1 MNVSKNCMKQQKR
14 SEILEAALAY
24 IRMGWN
30 IIPVQPDRHPYP
42 GFKWKRFQT
51 ERITEEMFK
60 EWWAQYPDCG
70 IAVITGKQSGI
81 MGLDIDAKH
90 DRDISEF
97 NIQPT
102 VIARTQ
108 TDGWHVYYKY
118 PDHEVRS
125 DDKLFGEGAGIK
137 AEPGLLVLAPTL
149 GESGEYKWET
159 SPFDMELDE
168 VPEWLLEKIKHKPK
182 TSVNI
187 TDIVSGINEGARNT
201 SATSLIGR
209 LLRYQPQAYWKSDVW
224 PLVCAWN
231 KENRPPLPGGELEA
245 TFNSVMKLELQRRQT
260 GKETD
265 KEIVLAP
272 ALSMA
277 ELNALRL
284 PPVDWDI
291 EELIE
296 HGTPNMLSAAPN
308 NYKSWVLLQMGIDLA
323 RGTPLF
329 GHFETKQQSVMIVN
343 EEDHISMVKNRKEML
358 IGNGGGELPLYFHIQ
373 KEIKLTDEYVAALLE
388 EAREKKVTFVMFD
401 SLRTMHNA
409 KENDSSEMQDVMD
422 QLMKFVRSGITVLF
436 THHHRKKPR
445 DPGSKQITTGEESRG
460 SSSINA
466 AVHGH
471 LTCEPKVV
479 DDEKMLVIHQP
490 KLKCAQKIEPFQVKI
505 NDDKDMDSMVF
516 EYRGEYDSS
525 RSGQTQVIAQILAA
539 LEGSSEWLS
548 IKDLIKVT
556 SVGDSTVRDVLK
568 DLIKM
573 GKVIGEPRQAL
584 EKRGIKLNHEKG
596 SHQEKFYQLQP
607 IKKGS
612 DVEQATLDD
621 F

>member
-1 MNVSKNCMKQQKR
+1 MKQQKR
-14 SEILEAALAY
+14 NKILEAALAY
-24 IRMGWN
+24 IQKGWN

-118 PDHEVRS
+118 PDYEVRS

-159 SPFDMELDE
+159 SPFDVELDE
-168 VPEWLLEKIKHKPK
+168 VPEWLLEKIKNKSK
-182 TSVNI
+182 TSANI
-187 TDIVSGINEGARNT
+187 TDIVTGISEGARNT
-201 SATSLIGR
+201 SAASLIGR
-209 LLRYQPQAYWKSDVW
+209 LLRYHPQESWNSDIW
-224 PLVCAWN
+224 PLICAWN
-231 KENRPPLPGGELEA
+231 RNNKPPSPEKELWA
-245 TFNSVMKLELQRRQT
+245 TYLSVQKLELERRAGEKTQSESSKIT
-260 GKETD
+260 
-265 KEIVLAP
+265 LAP

-277 ELNALRL
+277 QLNALKL

-343 EEDHISMVKNRKEML
+343 EEDHISMMKNRKEML
-358 IGNGGGELPLYFHIQ
+358 IGNGGGELPLISIY
-373 KEIKLTDEYVAALLE
+373 
-388 EAREKKVTFVMFD
+388 KK
-401 SLRTMHNA
+401 
-409 KENDSSEMQDVMD
+409 K
-422 QLMKFVRSGITVLF
+422 
-436 THHHRKKPR
+436 
-445 DPGSKQITTGEESRG
+445 
-460 SSSINA
+460 
-466 AVHGH
+466 
-471 LTCEPKVV
+471 
-479 DDEKMLVIHQP
+479 
-490 KLKCAQKIEPFQVKI
+490 
-505 NDDKDMDSMVF
+505 
-516 EYRGEYDSS
+516 
-525 RSGQTQVIAQILAA
+525 
-539 LEGSSEWLS
+539 
-548 IKDLIKVT
+548 
-556 SVGDSTVRDVLK
+556 
-568 DLIKM
+568 
-573 GKVIGEPRQAL
+573 
-584 EKRGIKLNHEKG
+584 
-596 SHQEKFYQLQP
+596 
-607 IKKGS
+607 
-612 DVEQATLDD
+612 
-621 F
+621 